1 MDDIPG
7 GLSEQTPGL
16 ASLLSIRPA
25 QFRRKVQNFTGE
37 EVKEE

>member
-25 QFRRKVQNFTGE
+25 QFRRKVQNVTGE
-37 EVKEE
+37 EVKK